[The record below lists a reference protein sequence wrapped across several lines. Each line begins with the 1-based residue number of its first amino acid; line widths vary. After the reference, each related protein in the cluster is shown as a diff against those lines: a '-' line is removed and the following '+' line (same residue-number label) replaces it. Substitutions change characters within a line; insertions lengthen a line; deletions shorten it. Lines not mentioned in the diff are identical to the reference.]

1 MTLKIDKAGRV
12 ILPKPVRDRLG
23 KPAERRPPLIK
34 KGRFWV
40 HTAEIPQGYDILK
53 AIDEDRED
61 RMRKVYQRP

>member
-1 MTLKIDKAGRV
+1 
-12 ILPKPVRDRLG
+12 
-23 KPAERRPPLIK
+23 LIK